1 MISSAGNCIKRA
13 LLKGKNNII
22 ADRLRTALRDNRG
35 FSLLELII
43 VLVIISIMT
52 MLVAPRISVFMSGS
66 RTNFIILQSVAA
78 KAFDDAVL
86 KNRTNFLVFHMGE
99 TLSDLGDMGEKIFS
113 RKNGVSV
120 VNFVNGEF
128 KDSPNRLLSY
138 QKFPSSFKIEEVIL
152 SSGEKISDGSVL
164 VPFYPRG
171 YSDDVIVHILVN
183 DENRHSLR
191 ISKYRRDS
199 KILPDYISFDT
210 EALE

>member
-1 MISSAGNCIKRA
+1 MKGINSIFAIAARIK
-13 LLKGKNNII
+13 
-22 ADRLRTALRDNRG
+22 TAVRDNRG

-66 RTNFIILQSVAA
+66 RTNFIILQSIAA
-78 KAFDDAVL
+78 KTFDDALL

-99 TLSDLGDMGEKIFS
+99 SVSDLEDLGEKIFS

-138 QKFPSSFKIEEVIL
+138 QKFPASFKIEEVIL
-152 SSGEKISDGSVL
+152 SSGEKVSDGSVL

-183 DENRHSLR
+183 DE
-191 ISKYRRDS
+191 K
-199 KILPDYISFDT
+199 PSFT
-210 EALE
+210 AN